1 METNKEE
8 IVFDHYYFK
17 RPLSKYSN
25 DINPIKEYLSQSST
39 FLAKKFKLEKD
50 VAVKAVKE
58 ILKKKGFIVPTVR
71 YRDRDEI
78 GNVTEKECSLVEY
91 IKDTIDNNEV
101 IVPSFT
107 TYIHPSKKKSLHAD
121 FLAVNIKKRKEDKHN
136 AFKYKQLGDT
146 VRENFYT
153 VLQKVRK
160 IANNSLSG
168 SYASASTIL
177 YNPSAHYTLTSM
189 TRCIASIGNSI
200 SESIIAGNK
209 HIRDQNSMINYINSI
224 VTNSNKT
231 ILNGTI
237 AIYKLHIPTPEEIMD
252 MLLYSSRRYWKDEIF
267 ENKVYEY
274 VKTLEDH
281 EKVAVMY
288 TNDLW
293 HLKKYN
299 NDLVKNM
306 ILELGEKKT
315 GETDNIEYLTKSPE
329 GITTLAH
336 IICSKEIKGKEINY
350 EKMKGTEELYT
361 LCSTSKNILRVL
373 DKYKRLLRTFL
384 TTDILPIN
392 IAYIRE
398 MIRDS
403 IVLSDTDS
411 TCGSYDQW
419 VDWILGDTYDSEKAA
434 CISAVVMTINTQA
447 MDHNIKILAKNM
459 NIQNELVDLLK
470 MKNEFYW
477 DVFTA
482 TNVNKHYYANVLV
495 QEGNVFKEP
504 DLEIKGVQLL
514 ASFANQDY
522 INEIKKMIID
532 INQTVSKGEKIDL
545 VKYIKKVAD
554 MEREILDKI
563 KQGDTSIFR
572 RDKIKSSDSYK
583 SDLHLSPYAYHMLWE
598 EVFSEK
604 YGSAGIPTYMVVK
617 IPLTTD
623 SKKKMEEFINNI
635 EDTDIKEKLSNFC
648 KKYNKPYIGTLKP
661 SISILNSKGIPS
673 EIVNIIDTD
682 RIIKD
687 NLNPAYMVLET
698 LGFYLKDGK
707 LLYQLG
713 Y

>member
-1 METNKEE
+1 
-8 IVFDHYYFK
+8 
-17 RPLSKYSN
+17 
-25 DINPIKEYLSQSST
+25 
-39 FLAKKFKLEKD
+39 
-50 VAVKAVKE
+50 
-58 ILKKKGFIVPTVR
+58 
-71 YRDRDEI
+71 
-78 GNVTEKECSLVEY
+78 
-91 IKDTIDNNEV
+91 
-101 IVPSFT
+101 
-107 TYIHPSKKKSLHAD
+107 
-121 FLAVNIKKRKEDKHN
+121 
-136 AFKYKQLGDT
+136 
-146 VRENFYT
+146 
-153 VLQKVRK
+153 
-160 IANNSLSG
+160 
-168 SYASASTIL
+168 
-177 YNPSAHYTLTSM
+177 
-189 TRCIASIGNSI
+189 
-200 SESIIAGNK
+200 
-209 HIRDQNSMINYINSI
+209 MINYVTAI
-224 VTNSNKT
+224 VANSNKT

-237 AIYKLHIPTPEEIMD
+237 AIYKLHIPTAEEIMD
-252 MLLYSSRRYWKDEIF
+252 MLLYSSRRYWKDEEF

-274 VKTLEDH
+274 IKTLEDY
-281 EKVAVMY
+281 ERVAVMY

-293 HLKKYN
+293 HLKQYN
-299 NDLVKNM
+299 NDLVKTM
-306 ILELGEKKT
+306 ILELAEKKT
-315 GETDNIEYLTKSPE
+315 GETDDIQYLTKSPE

-336 IICSKEIKGKEINY
+336 IICNKEIKGKEINY
-350 EKMKGTEELYT
+350 EKMKGTDELYT

-419 VDWILGDTYDSEKAA
+419 VDWLLGEQYDADKAA
-434 CISAVVMTINTQA
+434 CISGVVMTINTQA

-482 TNVNKHYYANVLV
+482 TNVNKHYYANVLI

-522 INEIKKMIID
+522 IKRIKEMIVD
-532 INQTVSKGEKIDL
+532 INQTVSSGNKIDL
-545 VKYIKKVAD
+545 AKYIKIVAD
-554 MEREILDKI
+554 MERELIEKV
-563 KQGDTSIFR
+563 KQGDISIFR

-583 SDLHLSPYAYHMLWE
+583 SDLHLSPYAYHLLWE

-604 YGSAGIPTYMVVK
+604 YGSAGVPTYMVVK
-617 IPLTTD
+617 IPLIID
-623 SKKKMEEFINNI
+623 SKKKMELFINSI
-635 EDTDIKEKLSNFC
+635 EDKDIKEKLENFC
-648 KKYNKPYIGTLKP
+648 KKYNKPYIGTIKP
-661 SISILNSKGIPS
+661 SISILNTKGLPS
-673 EIVNIIDTD
+673 EILSVIDMD

-687 NLNPAYMVLET
+687 NLNPAYMILET